1 MDNNEGMYEDEISLF
16 DLWEKLRAGW
26 KSIFGGACLGGL
38 AAGVV
43 VLVVAPKYEAASV
56 LQIGLIAG
64 KEIESATM
72 TLERFRSQT
81 FFLEAAKQGGF
92 QVAADQVAL
101 GEGLVGDYVKVQ
113 ILKGTSLLE
122 VKTYGDTPESSKK
135 LNDVLIRQLE
145 QRHDLLGE
153 PLKEKL
159 KSDIALTRERLNVVE
174 QELAVLSEVNYKDA
188 KDVQFSPVSLLM
200 SQKIQKQSEIFGLRR
215 QLTDLELMQIAP
227 ATQKTQML
235 EAPFV
240 VMKPVSPKRNLLLTL
255 GLVGGVLLGVFIV
268 LVKNSWVRALQSRA
282 RAS

>member
-1 MDNNEGMYEDEISLF
+1 MYEDEISFF
-16 DLWEKLRAGW
+16 DLWEQLRSGW
-26 KSIFGGACLGGL
+26 RFIVGGVCLGGL
-38 AAGVV
+38 AVGVV
-43 VLVVAPKYEAASV
+43 VLVVAPKYEAVSV
-56 LQIGLIAG
+56 LQIGLVAG
-64 KEIESATM
+64 KEIESATT

-101 GEGLVGDYVKVQ
+101 GEGVGDYVKVQ

-122 VKTYGDTPESSKK
+122 VKTYGDTPEFSKK

-159 KSDIALTRERLNVVE
+159 KSDIALTRERLKVIE

-227 ATQKTQML
+227 ATQKTKML

-255 GLVGGVLLGVFIV
+255 GLVGGVLLGVFVV
-268 LVKNSWVRALQSRA
+268 LVKNSWVRAQQSRV